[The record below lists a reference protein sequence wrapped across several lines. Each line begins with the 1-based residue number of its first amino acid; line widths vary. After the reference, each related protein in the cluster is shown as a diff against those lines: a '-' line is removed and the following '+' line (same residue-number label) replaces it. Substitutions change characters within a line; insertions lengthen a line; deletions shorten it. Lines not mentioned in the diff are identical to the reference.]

1 MKPAKLATVK
11 LSDFDPDSRLTAAEA
26 AAAIGVTTQTIRTW
40 RITGQVP
47 AEKKKGKPN
56 TYRVGDLQDFLTIRA
71 IETATRRAQAHAADR
86 QLAAC
91 GYQDVPI
98 PLPAR
103 YPLQ

>member
-1 MKPAKLATVK
+1 MK

-26 AAAIGVTTQTIRTW
+26 AAALGVTTQTIRTW

-47 AEKKKGKPN
+47 AEKKKGKPT

-71 IETATRRAQAHAADR
+71 IENAARRAEAAAADR
-86 QLAAC
+86 QLVAI
-91 GYQDVPI
+91 GYQDNPI

-103 YPLQ
+103 YHRHAAAR